1 MTKSFGWINPYFFLR
16 HQGPGGPIELFC
28 LGVHPDLG
36 SILKKAIN
44 TPDSAALI
52 LEDPYALYFCVFSYW
67 NTMCLDV
74 FWRLAEEIW
83 EMEHGSFMLSI
94 SPGEIY
100 CQRHEITRHVI
111 QLTDEVA
118 PISYEIFRALADD
131 HKTNPYSVRVDSSGY
146 KKTKQGFED
155 LRLRFKSSIHNNRT
169 LEKRLSN
176 QIQLV
181 GSSSLY
187 SLRVYSCI

>member
-1 MTKSFGWINPYFFLR
+1 MTQSFDWINPYFFLR
-16 HQGPGGPIELFC
+16 HQGPGGPIEFFC

-36 SILKKAIN
+36 SILKRAISTQAN
-44 TPDSAALI
+44 AALI
-52 LEDPYALYFCVFSYW
+52 LEDPYALYYCIFSYW

-83 EMEHGSFMLSI
+83 EMEHGSLMLST

-100 CQRHEITRHVI
+100 RQRHEIARHAI

-118 PISYEIFRALADD
+118 PISYNIFCALADD
-131 HKTNPYSVRVDSSGY
+131 HKTNPYSAKVDSSGY
-146 KKTKQGFED
+146 KQTKQGFED
-155 LRLRFKSSIHNNRT
+155 LRSRFKSSIHRSRT

-181 GSSSLY
+181 RSSRLC